1 MPMIFGQKMLLWEI
15 LLIIL
20 LVPSVMS
27 AGHEELLIADSKMRP
42 NHQYGV
48 ETIQVLLF
56 GKVNFYDT
64 QQIRRLLRPWV
75 KPANISFRDYVD
87 EHGRRDLFTTEV
99 QIQVDPKTT
108 PRIYKIIQ
116 QLRDQRFRG
125 AGTVSQT
132 RVLKTEVTV
141 SGEMPTYANW
151 ARSYIRNVPF
161 WRNWQGET
169 SSFNHV
175 LVTGARQ
182 KFVFHRNRM
191 FDALRHKL
199 GQSPQVPIGPE
210 SEVEKMVKMKAVVAG
225 FDGPY
230 PVMSVRKFQVDYI
243 VTPRIQKPI
252 EDNIDTSKTEESQPE
267 PPVTEDSTAD

>member
-1 MPMIFGQKMLLWEI
+1 MPMVFGKKMLLWGV
-15 LLIIL
+15 LLIIF
-20 LVPSVMS
+20 LVPSAMS

-42 NHQYGV
+42 NQQYGV

-56 GKVNFYDT
+56 GKVNFYDA

-75 KPANISFRDYVD
+75 EPANISFRDYVD

-99 QIQVDPKTT
+99 QIQVDPKTA

-125 AGTVSQT
+125 AGAVSQT

-161 WRNWQGET
+161 WRNWQGDT

-175 LVTGARQ
+175 LVTSTKQ

-199 GQSPQVPIGPE
+199 GQSPQVPIDTE
-210 SEVEKMVKMKAVVAG
+210 SKIGKVVKMKAVVAG

-243 VTPRIQKPI
+243 VNPRPQKPI
-252 EDNIDTSKTEESQPE
+252 EDNIDASKAEESQPQ
-267 PPVTEDSTAD
+267 PTVTEDGIAD

>member
-1 MPMIFGQKMLLWEI
+1 MIFGRKMLLWGI
-15 LLIIL
+15 LFIIFA
-20 LVPSVMS
+20 SSAMS

-42 NHQYGV
+42 NHQHGV

-56 GKVNFYDT
+56 GKVNFYDAL
-64 QQIRRLLRPWV
+64 QIRRLLRPWV
-75 KPANISFRDYVD
+75 EPANISFRDYVD

-99 QIQVDPKTT
+99 QIQVDPKTA

-125 AGTVSQT
+125 TGAVSQT

-161 WRNWQGET
+161 WRNWQGDT

-175 LVTGARQ
+175 LVTGLRQ

-191 FDALRHKL
+191 FDALRYKL
-199 GQSPQVPIGPE
+199 GESPQVPIDTEAQVGK
-210 SEVEKMVKMKAVVAG
+210 VVKMKAVVAG

-243 VTPRIQKPI
+243 VPPRIQKPI
-252 EDNIDTSKTEESQPE
+252 EDDLDVSKAEESRPE
-267 PPVTEDSTAD
+267 TPIPEDSTAD